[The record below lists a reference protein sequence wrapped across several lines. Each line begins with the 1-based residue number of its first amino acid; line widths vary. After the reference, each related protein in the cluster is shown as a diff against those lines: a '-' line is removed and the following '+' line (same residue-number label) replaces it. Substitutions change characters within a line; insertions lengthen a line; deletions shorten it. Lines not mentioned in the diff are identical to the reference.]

1 MEARGTTPERE
12 KNKKDRRKKE
22 KKEEKKEKKKEKK
35 ARKDKQYEEALLE
48 PFRDIFEG
56 GGTPSDEPQT
66 PPLRTRP
73 TEVRDMASAP
83 AELPPPTALSGQ
95 VAPPTS
101 STTTGII
108 RGISPVAAG
117 AARAIPRTE
126 LSAQAKLQVQWPK
139 RPMEAEQ
146 QSPSSSSTT
155 ARPKG
160 DTPKVQKD
168 QEPTS
173 TATSPTHDSQQLLD
187 REQPETAPAWCE
199 PPPENTHLTQAKEEV
214 DGDAPIQAKL
224 YQQWDQPSYNER
236 RLHPDV
242 DVFDDGVDSGTKGD
256 MKYPTTEGGNTNYD
270 PTTKDD
276 IEHDLTVEES
286 GQACMKGKRAPKGEY
301 PDDEGNSDDEDVDP
315 LEEKGG
321 NPSSSSQR
329 PPEPGGEPPR
339 LNLGQKRRLQQLLQ
353 DGMLQRGNP
362 AETDEEMWKR
372 YRSES
377 KQEYRK
383 HRREERRQGRWQEK
397 PRRSSR

>member
-1 MEARGTTPERE
+1 M
-12 KNKKDRRKKE
+12 
-22 KKEEKKEKKKEKK
+22 
-35 ARKDKQYEEALLE
+35 
-48 PFRDIFEG
+48 
-56 GGTPSDEPQT
+56 
-66 PPLRTRP
+66 
-73 TEVRDMASAP
+73 
-83 AELPPPTALSGQ
+83 
-95 VAPPTS
+95 
-101 STTTGII
+101 
-108 RGISPVAAG
+108 
-117 AARAIPRTE
+117 
-126 LSAQAKLQVQWPK
+126 
-139 RPMEAEQ
+139 
-146 QSPSSSSTT
+146 
-155 ARPKG
+155 
-160 DTPKVQKD
+160 
-168 QEPTS
+168 
-173 TATSPTHDSQQLLD
+173 
-187 REQPETAPAWCE
+187 
-199 PPPENTHLTQAKEEV
+199 TQAKEEV

-276 IEHDLTVEES
+276 MEHDLTVEES
-286 GQACMKGKRAPKGEY
+286 GQACMRGKRAPKGEY